1 MSDMRRVRPLP
12 AAAVAALLVA
22 VVTLAYQR
30 RQRSSGHRAAVS
42 GPAPLIDPLE
52 NPSPRPLP
60 DFVEVGPDQYK
71 VTSGSSDAELQ
82 SAIRRLRRQAESLAA
97 QAGTARRDGDEQAVH
112 QLMGR
117 AVAAA
122 GKAQAFQRYLDGRHH
137 SSD

>member
-12 AAAVAALLVA
+12 ASAVAALLVA
-22 VVTLAYQR
+22 VATLAYQR
-30 RQRSSGHRAAVS
+30 RERSSVQRAAVS

-52 NPSPRPLP
+52 NPPPRPLP

-71 VTSGSSDAELQ
+71 MTSACSDAEVQ

-97 QAGTARRDGDEQAVH
+97 QAGTARRDGDERSVH

-122 GKAQAFQRYLDGRHH
+122 GKAQAFQRFLDSRHD
-137 SSD
+137 SSV